1 MMVCK
6 CLKTLPLSIGVCLF
20 GKTVILQLG
29 FFLFGALWVPPHN
42 ANIVP
47 PKNCFWERVGIPTRK
62 ATTWKKMVV
71 FGSICGVE

>member
-29 FFLFGALWVPPHN
+29 FFCLALCGSLPTTRILYRLR
-42 ANIVP
+42 IVSGRGWA
-47 PKNCFWERVGIPTRK
+47 FQQGIEFEDREGGDGGT
-62 ATTWKKMVV
+62 
-71 FGSICGVE
+71 F